1 MLPNPT
7 AAPSSIPFHPHH
19 DGRIMVHPISD
30 PSCAIDV
37 TESVIRC
44 IASSIEDAVG
54 GNPVLNRRSAVP
66 RHREVSGYLAKKICQ
81 DLGIPAPDE
90 KSA

>member
-7 AAPSSIPFHPHH
+7 AAPSSITFHLHH
-19 DGRIMVHPISD
+19 DGRIVVHPISD

-54 GNPVLNRRSAVP
+54 GNPVLNRLEAERAVHELT
-66 RHREVSGYLAKKICQ
+66 RVAQHGLVEASR
-81 DLGIPAPDE
+81 
-90 KSA
+90 

>member
-19 DGRIMVHPISD
+19 GGRIMVHPISD

-54 GNPVLNRRSAVP
+54 GNPVLNRLEAERAVQELT
-66 RHREVSGYLAKKICQ
+66 RVAQRGLVEASR
-81 DLGIPAPDE
+81 
-90 KSA
+90 

>member
-54 GNPVLNRRSAVP
+54 GNPVLNRLEAERAVRAMTHSA
-66 RHREVSGYLAKKICQ
+66 RHGLAE
-81 DLGIPAPDE
+81 A
-90 KSA
+90 SR

>member
-54 GNPVLNRRSAVP
+54 GNPVLNRLEAERAVQELT
-66 RHREVSGYLAKKICQ
+66 RVAQRGLVEASR
-81 DLGIPAPDE
+81 
-90 KSA
+90 

>member
-54 GNPVLNRRSAVP
+54 GNPVLNRLEAERAVQELT
-66 RHREVSGYLAKKICQ
+66 RVAQRGFVEASR
-81 DLGIPAPDE
+81 
-90 KSA
+90 

>member
-7 AAPSSIPFHPHH
+7 AATASIPFHPHH
-19 DGRIMVHPISD
+19 DGRIVVHPISD

-37 TESVIRC
+37 TESVIHC

-54 GNPVLNRRSAVP
+54 GNPVLNRLEAERAVQELT
-66 RHREVSGYLAKKICQ
+66 RVAQRGLVEASR
-81 DLGIPAPDE
+81 
-90 KSA
+90 